1 MVVEA
6 LWFLWCQIC
15 VEGIGGG
22 KEDNNYDNFVHV
34 VLFNYYIA
42 SQILIFLFILQQLT
56 WTAGHADITHTLLQ
70 IDILVFEGGLELLHV
85 LAVATLLK
93 YLC

>member
-42 SQILIFLFILQQLT
+42 
-56 WTAGHADITHTLLQ
+56 
-70 IDILVFEGGLELLHV
+70 
-85 LAVATLLK
+85 
-93 YLC
+93 